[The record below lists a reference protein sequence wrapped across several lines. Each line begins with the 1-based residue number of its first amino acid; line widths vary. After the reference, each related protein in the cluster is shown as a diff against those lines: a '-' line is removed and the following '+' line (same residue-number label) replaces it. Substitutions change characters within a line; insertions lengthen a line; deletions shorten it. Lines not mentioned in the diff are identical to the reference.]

1 MVVAR
6 PRSEQAIP
14 ALARSVRDEGVPVPG
29 VSAPLPESERF
40 AEAWRSLTGQGFQQR
55 MSQRIYRL
63 TSVRDVPPVPGAL
76 RVAVEAD
83 RELMVRWWRAFAEE
97 SLPPGAPGSDPERLV
112 GLRLPAGEIFLW
124 DNGGPVSVSGWSHAT
139 DEAARIGPVYTP
151 PELRKKG
158 YATALVAAQ
167 SAELLG
173 LGKRFCFLYTDLAN
187 PTSNKIYMDIGYEP
201 VCDAAEF
208 VFASATDQ
216 G

>member
-1 MVVAR
+1 MQVVRCHDAAEFLERAGDLLADQARHNLIFGICSDLENKPGLYPQFHLWVAEEDSRPVGAAVMTPPHNMVVAR

-97 SLPPGAPGSDPERLV
+97 SLPPGAPGSDP
-112 GLRLPAGEIFLW
+112 
-124 DNGGPVSVSGWSHAT
+124 
-139 DEAARIGPVYTP
+139 
-151 PELRKKG
+151 
-158 YATALVAAQ
+158 
-167 SAELLG
+167 
-173 LGKRFCFLYTDLAN
+173 
-187 PTSNKIYMDIGYEP
+187 
-201 VCDAAEF
+201 
-208 VFASATDQ
+208 
-216 G
+216 